1 MFENFSK
8 LVNERQACRNYIDK
22 KVEQEKL
29 DKIME
34 LALFSPSACN
44 SQPWKLCLVS
54 TEEKVNAVR
63 ETLQTEEHNKFLD
76 NVSTFIAVIEQN
88 AVLRKDVDDK
98 FDNNRFVKY
107 DVGELIAYLT
117 LSAKAVGLDTCVI
130 GWMEEERL
138 AKILE
143 LESNEQCKLVVA
155 VGYSNDPLRKK
166 IRKPKEEKIKII

>member
-8 LVNERQACRNYIDK
+8 LARERQACRNYIDK
-22 KVEQEKL
+22 KVEQDKL

-34 LALFSPSACN
+34 LALLAPSACN

-88 AVLRKDVDDK
+88 ATLRKDVDEK

-117 LSAKAVGLDTCVI
+117 LSAKALGLDTCVI
-130 GWMEEERL
+130 GWMEEENL
-138 AKILE
+138 AKIIG
-143 LESNEQCKLVVA
+143 LESNEKCKLVVA
-155 VGYSNDPLRKK
+155 IGYSNDPLRKK

>member
-8 LVNERQACRNYIDK
+8 LVSERQACRNYLDK
-22 KVEQEKL
+22 KVEKEKL

-34 LALFSPSACN
+34 LALFAPSACN
-44 SQPWKLCLVS
+44 SQPWKICLVS
-54 TEEKVNAVR
+54 SDEKVSSVR
-63 ETLQTEEHNKFLD
+63 EALQTENHNKFLD

-117 LSAKAVGLDTCVI
+117 LSAKALGLDTCVI
-130 GWMEEERL
+130 GWMEEENL
-138 AKILE
+138 AKIIG
-143 LESNEQCKLVVA
+143 LESNEKCKLVVA
-155 VGYSNDPLRKK
+155 IGYSNDPLRKK